1 MSDIESIENELIYEP
16 QKMVSLLYISHQ
28 PGSGATTIC
37 KHALWKIKQK
47 MRCAVVNGSAF
58 HNSGSNRQVTV
69 YKL

>member
-47 MRCAVVNGSAF
+47 MRCAYVDDSAF
-58 HNSGSNRQVTV
+58 HSTITDRQVII
-69 YKL
+69 